1 VELKLALRNVFR
13 NRRRTVFSLTVIAV
27 GTAVFLFVLAYVGES
42 LLSQRLSS
50 ACETGAVQI
59 ADERLFANQTNGYN
73 ALIPADVQSR
83 VVDLVSKQPGVLGTS
98 LELDFAGLIGDA
110 NGSTLIIG
118 RGLTPCDCV
127 PNYECYAIEGKT
139 LADASPREGILGK
152 RLAAKLGVGTGD
164 SINIA
169 TGTVSGNFTAATVTV
184 VGELAYSLGTVEE
197 QLGLFPVAFVQ
208 RLLKTDGV
216 ERILVGLDD
225 LDKAPQLADALRT
238 AFAAE
243 GIPLGVRTWQE
254 LSTGY
259 ASSQSFFAAFSGLAG
274 ISVFALV
281 FFSVVEILTISFL
294 ERTREVATTRAFG
307 ASRWRVFR
315 GFLLEGAMIGA
326 IGAVIGV
333 ILASGL
339 VTVFNAARIT
349 WTPPGSAVP
358 QAIHLSLTLST
369 ALMPLVTVVLATLAS
384 SVYPAWKNARLSV
397 VKALQTA

>member
-1 VELKLALRNVFR
+1 
-13 NRRRTVFSLTVIAV
+13 
-27 GTAVFLFVLAYVGES
+27 GES

-59 ADERLFANQTNGYN
+59 ADERLFGNRTNGYD

-139 LADASPREGILGK
+139 LADSSPREGILGK

-225 LDKAPQLADALRT
+225 LNKAPQLADALRT

-259 ASSQSFFAAFSGLAG
+259 ASSQSFFAAFSLAG

-384 SVYPAWKNARLSV
+384 SVYPAWKIARLSV

>member
-1 VELKLALRNVFR
+1 MELRLALRNVFR

-59 ADERLFANQTNGYN
+59 ADERLFANQTNGYD

-225 LDKAPQLADALRT
+225 LNKAPQLADALRT

-384 SVYPAWKNARLSV
+384 SGYPAWKNARLSV

>member
-1 VELKLALRNVFR
+1 MELKLALRNVFR

-59 ADERLFANQTNGYN
+59 ADERLFANQTNGYD

-225 LDKAPQLADALRT
+225 LNKAPQLADALRT